1 MNIQQN
7 RAPHSVDRALVLRD
21 GNIVSGKILK
31 VFPNE
36 KAEIQIG
43 RHKLIAKVTTPL
55 TVGEQYFF
63 QVQRTNQMVQLK
75 VLGDRF
81 KQDQTEN
88 IVELMQRL
96 GLKITKSNVQFV
108 QQLIN
113 EKIPF
118 NREQIV
124 HALQLLAKNISNREV
139 VNGLLQKMIIQKIPL
154 TDSIF
159 NAFLA
164 KETSTISANI
174 QTLMNELQQV
184 EKLTEPQRNLFT
196 LLQHLSGR
204 HIEGQMIQLYSTLDS
219 SKKQLLYQILQHN
232 GFIRQ
237 GMNFADLN
245 AHWQQF
251 INSSMENYPFSSS
264 IHSPIEWNANMV
276 EEFLTII
283 GNKGSIQSVANSLLQ
298 TYFPSFS
305 AQVLTDSQFTTL
317 KNTINN
323 QLIPLLPEQTQHQL
337 QSYLTNNNIQNSSQ
351 ILQLL
356 QMFTRNETFELFHAL
371 TALRDQGTMNQSQ
384 LSNQF
389 LTYIQQSVAS
399 LGLTDEQQL
408 SFLFQTRLD
417 NVQEMVA
424 ENRQMM
430 SIKAMLIQMI
440 QQGNQSPV
448 TERAQQ
454 LLHLINGLQL
464 QSVHESPHLIQAMLQ
479 LPGERMGLHQDI
491 FMQFEGK
498 KSEDGKLDP
507 NFCRILF
514 MLHLHHLQE
523 TIVDM
528 HVQKRTITMT
538 IFNDVLAKETVKK
551 YEEALHNSLGNL
563 QYHLSTIR
571 LKSLHDRNQ
580 QIVRPVQSLS
590 KDRYSG
596 EGIEFFI

>member
-1 MNIQQN
+1 MTIMNIQQN
-7 RAPHSVDRALVLRD
+7 RAPHS
-21 GNIVSGKILK
+21 K

-43 RHKLIAKVTTPL
+43 SHRLIAKVTTPQ

-184 EKLTEPQRNLFT
+184 EKLTESQRKLFT

-251 INSSMENYPFSSS
+251 INSSMEYNPFSSS
-264 IHSPIEWNANMV
+264 IHSPIEWNAKMV

-298 TYFPSFS
+298 TYFPSLS

-337 QSYLTNNNIQNSSQ
+337 QYYLTNNNIQNSSK
-351 ILQLL
+351 ILQD
-356 QMFTRNETFELFHAL
+356 R
-371 TALRDQGTMNQSQ
+371 
-384 LSNQF
+384 
-389 LTYIQQSVAS
+389 
-399 LGLTDEQQL
+399 
-408 SFLFQTRLD
+408 
-417 NVQEMVA
+417 
-424 ENRQMM
+424 
-430 SIKAMLIQMI
+430 
-440 QQGNQSPV
+440 
-448 TERAQQ
+448 
-454 LLHLINGLQL
+454 
-464 QSVHESPHLIQAMLQ
+464 
-479 LPGERMGLHQDI
+479 
-491 FMQFEGK
+491 
-498 KSEDGKLDP
+498 
-507 NFCRILF
+507 
-514 MLHLHHLQE
+514 
-523 TIVDM
+523 
-528 HVQKRTITMT
+528 KRT
-538 IFNDVLAKETVKK
+538 
-551 YEEALHNSLGNL
+551 
-563 QYHLSTIR
+563 R
-571 LKSLHDRNQ
+571 
-580 QIVRPVQSLS
+580 
-590 KDRYSG
+590 
-596 EGIEFFI
+596 

>member
-1 MNIQQN
+1 MTIMNIQQN
-7 RAPHSVDRALVLRD
+7 RAQHSVDRALVLRD

-118 NREQIV
+118 NREKIVHALQLLAKKITKRTKQMVQLKVLGDQFKQDKTENIVELMQRLGLKITKSNVQFVQQLINEKIPFNREQIV

-184 EKLTEPQRNLFT
+184 EKLTESQRKLFT

-251 INSSMENYPFSSS
+251 INSSMEYNPFSSS
-264 IHSPIEWNANMV
+264 IHSPIEWNAKMV

-283 GNKGSIQSVANSLLQ
+283 RNKGSIQSVANSLLQ
-298 TYFPSFS
+298 TYFPSLS

-323 QLIPLLPEQTQHQL
+323 QLIPLLPEQTQ
-337 QSYLTNNNIQNSSQ
+337 
-351 ILQLL
+351 
-356 QMFTRNETFELFHAL
+356 
-371 TALRDQGTMNQSQ
+371 
-384 LSNQF
+384 
-389 LTYIQQSVAS
+389 
-399 LGLTDEQQL
+399 
-408 SFLFQTRLD
+408 
-417 NVQEMVA
+417 
-424 ENRQMM
+424 
-430 SIKAMLIQMI
+430 
-440 QQGNQSPV
+440 
-448 TERAQQ
+448 
-454 LLHLINGLQL
+454 
-464 QSVHESPHLIQAMLQ
+464 
-479 LPGERMGLHQDI
+479 QD
-491 FMQFEGK
+491 
-498 KSEDGKLDP
+498 
-507 NFCRILF
+507 R
-514 MLHLHHLQE
+514 
-523 TIVDM
+523 
-528 HVQKRTITMT
+528 
-538 IFNDVLAKETVKK
+538 
-551 YEEALHNSLGNL
+551 
-563 QYHLSTIR
+563 
-571 LKSLHDRNQ
+571 
-580 QIVRPVQSLS
+580 
-590 KDRYSG
+590 
-596 EGIEFFI
+596 